1 LSSRCTKGLAMLR
14 SSFLE
19 DLGCGLSPMLLGN
32 ALLPPPDGFCPSR
45 KTRSS
50 PPCEFGKDLGIAADI
65 YSDGALTIAHGQVTT
80 ISVQTV

>member
-1 LSSRCTKGLAMLR
+1 
-14 SSFLE
+14 
-19 DLGCGLSPMLLGN
+19 MLLGD
-32 ALLPPPDGFCPSR
+32 ARLLPPDGFCPSR